1 MVSLVVAVVVVIVN
15 VVSDTMLLLLLLML
29 KTLYILWRS
38 FIIPYKHLESCR
50 LVLLLF
56 IVDVVTDDVV
66 VAVDVVTD
74 DVVVVVV
81 VVVDVIAYIAY
92 VKDITYIM
100 EKFYNT

>member
-1 MVSLVVAVVVVIVN
+1 
-15 VVSDTMLLLLLLML
+15 MLLLLLS

-38 FIIPYKHLESCR
+38 FIIHKKTSESCR

-56 IVDVVTDDVV
+56 IVVNVVSD
-66 VAVDVVTD
+66 D

-81 VVVDVIAYIAY
+81 AY
-92 VKDITYIM
+92 VEDIMYIM